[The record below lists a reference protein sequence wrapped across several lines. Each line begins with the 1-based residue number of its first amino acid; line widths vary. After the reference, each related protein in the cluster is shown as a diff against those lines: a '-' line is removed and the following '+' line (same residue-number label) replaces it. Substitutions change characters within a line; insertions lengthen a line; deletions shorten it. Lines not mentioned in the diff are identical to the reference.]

1 MLTVVG
7 DGDIV
12 MKMTE
17 RQIHQDEGRA
27 TNNENYE
34 DFVGRKSH
42 PINNGSGIATADS
55 SRGDLRGVRQVCG
68 RGS

>member
-7 DGDIV
+7 DNIM

-27 TNNENYE
+27 TNSENYE

-42 PINNGSGIATADS
+42 NPISIESGTADS
-55 SRGDLRGVRQVCG
+55 SRGDLRGAGIESWVLAAI
-68 RGS
+68 

>member
-7 DGDIV
+7 DNI

-27 TNNENYE
+27 TNSENYE

-42 PINNGSGIATADS
+42 NPISNESGTADS
-55 SRGDLRGVRQVCG
+55 SYG
-68 RGS
+68 